1 MNPNFP
7 ALLTDPL
14 FASIIIGLALW
25 STIWKGFALYRAGAN
40 RSPIWF
46 TVLLVV
52 NTLGILEMVYL
63 FAISKKTPSDK

>member
-1 MNPNFP
+1 MN
-7 ALLTDPL
+7 TDITPIFSSPYAFL
-14 FASIIIGLALW
+14 VLAL
-25 STIWKGFALYRAGAN
+25 TIWILVWKGFALYRAGAN